1 MKFKISLGE
10 KQRMIREGKRKIN
23 HHMKTKL
30 IVKIFRAAIIDD
42 TTLLKPYNSPSYYR
56 VVAYTD
62 TEDQYA
68 TGKVEVLKR
77 NYWEFNQELVI
88 PLHFPAGFLY
98 IELLRGSSFKDPGTW
113 RDPGTSSGMVVMG
126 QAKVRLSGSTKHG
139 KFSGAVGLFGLNSNR
154 CVVEKG
160 TLELSLELRKILV
173 S

>member
-1 MKFKISLGE
+1 
-10 KQRMIREGKRKIN
+10 MIREGKRTMN
-23 HHMKTKL
+23 HNIETKL

-42 TTLLKPYNSPSYYR
+42 TTLLKPYNGSSYYR

-88 PLHFPAGFLY
+88 SLDFPAEYLY
-98 IELLRGSSFKDPGTW
+98 IELLRSGSSFKDPGTW

-126 QAKVRLSGSTKHG
+126 QGKVRLSGPTKHG
-139 KFSGAVGLFGLNSNR
+139 KFSGAVGLFGLNSDR
-154 CVVEKG
+154 CVLEKG
-160 TLELSLELRKILV
+160 TLELSLELRKIVV